1 MEITPWKCPRNPD
14 PQKPNTSRALEGR
27 AWTWLHGPGGYTPA
41 ETFQP
46 RAAGNTEEGLCPP
59 PLHPY
64 LRPGRGKPAGSR
76 GSCSSKCGASGAGK
90 RGAGT
95 LQLQLGLRQVQ
106 ALLGGQLTVLPR
118 HVLLSTLQE
127 PFLGSSFTGNR
138 ALKRRQ
144 PRTCVKGMSP
154 HVVAVSLAK
163 LLSGDAS

>member
-1 MEITPWKCPRNPD
+1 MWRSPSGGPLTTPTPRSPI
-14 PQKPNTSRALEGR
+14 PHGLWREGPEAGSVGLGATLRQKPS
-27 AWTWLHGPGGYTPA
+27 PQGGQQHRGGAPPA
-41 ETFQP
+41 
-46 RAAGNTEEGLCPP
+46 

-64 LRPGRGKPAGSR
+64 LRPGRGKPAGPR
-76 GSCSSKCGASGAGK
+76 GSCSSERRALGAGK

-118 HVLLSTLQE
+118 HVLLSTLEE

-144 PRTCVKGMSP
+144 PRTCVKDMSP
-154 HVVAVSLAK
+154 RVVSVSLAK
-163 LLSGDAS
+163 SLSGDAS